1 MQDTMLKTPTRAAT
15 TATLV
20 AMCLAASALL
30 AQQYSTPKSELA
42 VIAKL
47 VCQMIEKEHLSHVQI
62 DDAVSSRLVD
72 GYIKDLDPQKLYFLQ
87 SDIAEFDQ
95 ARTQLDDAVKQGN
108 LEWAFSVFKRYIQRL
123 DDRMTV
129 AKKLIDA
136 PHDFTV
142 KESMVYDAKELK
154 WAVDENE
161 LNDRWRKRIKYDLLL
176 FRLEKTADAE
186 AKDKLRKRYRNIEL
200 TMHQME
206 DRDIIEIFLTS
217 LAETFDP
224 HSSYMSPRSEADFKI
239 IMKLSLDGIGAA
251 LKSDDG
257 YVTVAEIVP
266 GGAADRDGRLKMKD
280 RIVGVGQTAE
290 KIEEVINVKLS
301 NVVDQIR
308 GKRGTK
314 VYLKVIPAGA
324 TETKVYELTRDKVEL
339 KESECKGEIID
350 VSTRVAGTKG
360 RVGVIHVPAF
370 YRDFQGQEAGLE
382 DFKSTTRDV
391 RVILREF
398 AEKGGV
404 DAILIDLRFNGGG
417 ALSEAIELSGLF
429 IEKGPVVQVKDQRGN
444 IRELDDDEPSIE
456 YNGPLVVV
464 CNRLSA
470 SASEIFAGVIR
481 DYERGIIVGDTTT
494 HGKGTVQN
502 VLPVGSKL
510 FSLTGGPDRG
520 ALKLTINQFF
530 RVNGDSTQK
539 VGVAS
544 DVVLPS
550 VLDHLDLGE
559 AFLDNVI
566 AFAKI
571 APAEHKAF
579 HMISPGLVSLLKER
593 SKARI
598 AASKDFQEVNLN
610 IQKSINRK
618 KRKSISL
625 NEEELKQER
634 LEEEEKTKKE
644 ADEPSD
650 KGKGP
655 IFPDQFYND
664 ELLAITLDYVS
675 ALSGALTAKK

>member
-1 MQDTMLKTPTRAAT
+1 MQATMFKTPTRAAT

-20 AMCLAASALL
+20 ALCLAATALF
-30 AQQYSTPKSELA
+30 AQQFATPKSELA
-42 VIAKL
+42 VIAKM
-47 VCQMIEKEHLSHVQI
+47 VCSMIEKEHLSHVQI

-72 GYIKDLDPQKLYFLQ
+72 GFVKDLDPQKLYFLQ

-95 ARTQLDDAVKQGN
+95 ARTTLDEAVKQGN
-108 LEWAFSVFKRYIQRL
+108 LEWAFSVFKRYTQRL
-123 DDRMTV
+123 DERMVV
-129 AKKLIDA
+129 ADQLVDA
-136 PHDFTV
+136 PHDFTI

-154 WAVDENE
+154 WAADESE

-176 FRLEKTADAE
+176 FRLEKIADAE
-186 AKDKLRKRYRNIEL
+186 AKDRLHKRYRNIKL

-206 DRDIIEIFLTS
+206 DRDVLEIFLTA

-224 HSSYMSPRSEADFKI
+224 HSSYMSPRSEVDFKI
-239 IMKLSLDGIGAA
+239 SMKLSLDGIGAA

-257 YVTVAEIVP
+257 YVTVAELVA
-266 GGAADRDGRLKMKD
+266 GGAADRDGRLKVKD
-280 RIVGVGQTAE
+280 RIVGVGQSAD

-301 NVVDQIR
+301 NVVDLIR

-314 VYLKVIPAGA
+314 VFLKVIPAGM
-324 TETKVYELTRDKVEL
+324 TDTKVYELTRDKVEL

-350 VSTRVAGTKG
+350 VSTRVTGTKG

-370 YRDFQGQEAGLE
+370 YRDFAGQEAGLE
-382 DFKSTTRDV
+382 NFKSTTRDV
-391 RVILREF
+391 KVILQDF
-398 AEKGGV
+398 AKKGGV
-404 DAILIDLRFNGGG
+404 DAVLIDLRFNGGG
-417 ALSEAIELSGLF
+417 ALSEAIEMSGLF
-429 IEKGPVVQVKDQRGN
+429 IEKGPVVQVKDQRGS
-444 IRELDDDEPSIE
+444 IRELDDDDSAID
-456 YNGPLVVV
+456 YSGPLVVV

-481 DYERGIIVGDTTT
+481 DYERGIVIGDTTT

-510 FSLTGGPDRG
+510 FSLTPPPDRG
-520 ALKLTINQFF
+520 ALKLTINQFY

-539 VGVAS
+539 RGIPS

-559 AFLDNVI
+559 ASLDNVI
-566 AFAKI
+566 EFDHI
-571 APAEHKAF
+571 RPAEHKLF
-579 HMISPGLVSLLKER
+579 HAVTPALISLLRER
-593 SKARI
+593 SKARV
-598 AASKDFQEVNLN
+598 AASTEFQEVNLN
-610 IQKSINRK
+610 IQKSVSRK

-625 NEEELKQER
+625 NEDELKQER

-644 ADEPSD
+644 ADEPNE

>member
-1 MQDTMLKTPTRAAT
+1 MFKTPTRAAT

-47 VCQMIEKEHLSHVQI
+47 VCQMIEKEHLNHMQI

-108 LEWAFSVFKRYIQRL
+108 LEWAFSVFKRYTHRL
-123 DDRMTV
+123 DERMVV

-186 AKDKLRKRYRNIEL
+186 AKDKLKKRYRNIDL

-206 DRDIIEIFLTS
+206 DRDIVEIFLTS

-266 GGAADRDGRLKMKD
+266 GGAADRDGRLKVKD
-280 RIVGVGQTAE
+280 RIVGVGQTAD

-314 VYLKVIPAGA
+314 VYLKVIPGGA

-350 VSTRVAGTKG
+350 VATRVAGTKG

-391 RVILREF
+391 RVILRDF

-481 DYERGIIVGDTTT
+481 DYERGIVVGDTTT

-539 VGVAS
+539 VGVPS
-544 DVVLPS
+544 DVVLPA

-566 AFAKI
+566 AFQKI
-571 APAEHKAF
+571 AAAEHKAF
-579 HMISPGLVSLLKER
+579 HMVSPGLVSLLKDR
-593 SKARI
+593 SKARV
-598 AASKDFQEVNLN
+598 AASKEFQEVNLN

-650 KGKGP
+650 KSKGP